1 MDFCSKFIF
10 VYLFIFNVNIV
21 FISLHRIIAKR
32 QHKMPKIRAYGDLN
46 ISGYAWDLCQ
56 FFNLSTKRKKIEPNF
71 RNKYLNMK
79 SQRLLWKFIQR
90 RNLFTQVSTLRSA
103 EETYSKEK
111 TTHFGFKNDVSEKEK
126 KDKVLGVFDSVADSY
141 DVMNDAMSFGIHRIW
156 KDNFVDILDPPKDLK
171 HLDVAGGTGDIAFR
185 ILDRLGILFMIIF
198 HILKKARKVI

>member
-1 MDFCSKFIF
+1 
-10 VYLFIFNVNIV
+10 
-21 FISLHRIIAKR
+21 
-32 QHKMPKIRAYGDLN
+32 
-46 ISGYAWDLCQ
+46 
-56 FFNLSTKRKKIEPNF
+56 
-71 RNKYLNMK
+71 MK

-90 RNLFTQVSTLRSA
+90 RNVFTQVSTLRSA

-185 ILDRLGILFMIIF
+185 ILDRLGILFDNI
-198 HILKKARKVI
+198 

>member
-1 MDFCSKFIF
+1 
-10 VYLFIFNVNIV
+10 
-21 FISLHRIIAKR
+21 
-32 QHKMPKIRAYGDLN
+32 
-46 ISGYAWDLCQ
+46 
-56 FFNLSTKRKKIEPNF
+56 
-71 RNKYLNMK
+71 MK

-103 EETYSKEK
+103 EEIYSKEK

-198 HILKKARKVI
+198 HISKKASKVILINSFLFQFLKKEKNR

>member
-1 MDFCSKFIF
+1 
-10 VYLFIFNVNIV
+10 
-21 FISLHRIIAKR
+21 
-32 QHKMPKIRAYGDLN
+32 
-46 ISGYAWDLCQ
+46 
-56 FFNLSTKRKKIEPNF
+56 
-71 RNKYLNMK
+71 MK
-79 SQRLLWKFIQR
+79 SQRLLCKFIQR

-103 EETYSKEK
+103 EEIYSKEK

-198 HILKKARKVI
+198 HISKKASKVILINSFLFQFLKKEKTVKNFIIVV

>member
-1 MDFCSKFIF
+1 MCIWQPKYIWLRLGPLPIF
-10 VYLFIFNVNIV
+10 QLVN
-21 FISLHRIIAKR
+21 
-32 QHKMPKIRAYGDLN
+32 
-46 ISGYAWDLCQ
+46 
-56 FFNLSTKRKKIEPNF
+56 KKKKNRTFLI
-71 RNKYLNMK
+71 KYLNMK

-185 ILDRLGILFMIIF
+185 ILDRLGILFVIIF

>member
-1 MDFCSKFIF
+1 
-10 VYLFIFNVNIV
+10 
-21 FISLHRIIAKR
+21 
-32 QHKMPKIRAYGDLN
+32 
-46 ISGYAWDLCQ
+46 
-56 FFNLSTKRKKIEPNF
+56 
-71 RNKYLNMK
+71 MK

-90 RNLFTQVSTLRSA
+90 RNVFTQVSTLRSA

-198 HILKKARKVI
+198 HIFKKASKVILDQFIFISIFKKRKKPLKIS

>member
-1 MDFCSKFIF
+1 
-10 VYLFIFNVNIV
+10 
-21 FISLHRIIAKR
+21 
-32 QHKMPKIRAYGDLN
+32 
-46 ISGYAWDLCQ
+46 
-56 FFNLSTKRKKIEPNF
+56 
-71 RNKYLNMK
+71 MK

-198 HILKKARKVI
+198 HIFKKASKVILDQFIFISIFKKRKNR

>member
-1 MDFCSKFIF
+1 
-10 VYLFIFNVNIV
+10 
-21 FISLHRIIAKR
+21 
-32 QHKMPKIRAYGDLN
+32 
-46 ISGYAWDLCQ
+46 
-56 FFNLSTKRKKIEPNF
+56 
-71 RNKYLNMK
+71 MK

-103 EETYSKEK
+103 EEIYSKEK

-198 HILKKARKVI
+198 YIFKKASKVILDQFIFISIFKKRKKPLKIS

>member
-1 MDFCSKFIF
+1 
-10 VYLFIFNVNIV
+10 
-21 FISLHRIIAKR
+21 
-32 QHKMPKIRAYGDLN
+32 
-46 ISGYAWDLCQ
+46 
-56 FFNLSTKRKKIEPNF
+56 
-71 RNKYLNMK
+71 MK

-198 HILKKARKVI
+198 HISKKASKVILINSFLFQFLKKEKTVKNFIIVV

>member
-1 MDFCSKFIF
+1 
-10 VYLFIFNVNIV
+10 
-21 FISLHRIIAKR
+21 
-32 QHKMPKIRAYGDLN
+32 
-46 ISGYAWDLCQ
+46 
-56 FFNLSTKRKKIEPNF
+56 
-71 RNKYLNMK
+71 MK

-103 EETYSKEK
+103 EEIYSKEK

-198 HILKKARKVI
+198 HISKKASKRLEPFSNYTKTVPKFTRCSVLLVVGTNFGSQTVVTVCVLSYY

>member
-1 MDFCSKFIF
+1 
-10 VYLFIFNVNIV
+10 
-21 FISLHRIIAKR
+21 
-32 QHKMPKIRAYGDLN
+32 
-46 ISGYAWDLCQ
+46 
-56 FFNLSTKRKKIEPNF
+56 
-71 RNKYLNMK
+71 MK

-103 EETYSKEK
+103 EEIYSKEK

-198 HILKKARKVI
+198 HISKKASKVILINSFLFQFLKKEKTVKNFIIVV

>member
-1 MDFCSKFIF
+1 
-10 VYLFIFNVNIV
+10 
-21 FISLHRIIAKR
+21 
-32 QHKMPKIRAYGDLN
+32 
-46 ISGYAWDLCQ
+46 
-56 FFNLSTKRKKIEPNF
+56 
-71 RNKYLNMK
+71 MK

-103 EETYSKEK
+103 EEIYSKEK

-198 HILKKARKVI
+198 HIFKKASKVILDQFIFISIFKKRKNR

>member
-1 MDFCSKFIF
+1 
-10 VYLFIFNVNIV
+10 
-21 FISLHRIIAKR
+21 
-32 QHKMPKIRAYGDLN
+32 
-46 ISGYAWDLCQ
+46 
-56 FFNLSTKRKKIEPNF
+56 
-71 RNKYLNMK
+71 MK

-103 EETYSKEK
+103 EEIYSKEK

-198 HILKKARKVI
+198 HIFKKASKVILDQLIFISIFKKRKNR

>member
-1 MDFCSKFIF
+1 
-10 VYLFIFNVNIV
+10 
-21 FISLHRIIAKR
+21 
-32 QHKMPKIRAYGDLN
+32 
-46 ISGYAWDLCQ
+46 
-56 FFNLSTKRKKIEPNF
+56 
-71 RNKYLNMK
+71 MK

-198 HILKKARKVI
+198 HIFKKASKVILDQFIFISIFKKRKNH

>member
-1 MDFCSKFIF
+1 
-10 VYLFIFNVNIV
+10 
-21 FISLHRIIAKR
+21 
-32 QHKMPKIRAYGDLN
+32 
-46 ISGYAWDLCQ
+46 
-56 FFNLSTKRKKIEPNF
+56 
-71 RNKYLNMK
+71 MK

-103 EETYSKEK
+103 EEIYSKEK

-198 HILKKARKVI
+198 HIFKKASKVILDQFIFISIFKKRKKPLKIS

>member
-1 MDFCSKFIF
+1 
-10 VYLFIFNVNIV
+10 
-21 FISLHRIIAKR
+21 
-32 QHKMPKIRAYGDLN
+32 
-46 ISGYAWDLCQ
+46 
-56 FFNLSTKRKKIEPNF
+56 
-71 RNKYLNMK
+71 MK

-90 RNLFTQVSTLRSA
+90 RNVFTQVSTLRSA

-171 HLDVAGGTGDIAFR
+171 HLDVAGGTGDIGFR
-185 ILDRLGILFMIIF
+185 ILDRLGILSMIIF
-198 HILKKARKVI
+198 HILKKASKVILDQLIFISIFKNEKTVKNFIIVA

>member
-1 MDFCSKFIF
+1 
-10 VYLFIFNVNIV
+10 
-21 FISLHRIIAKR
+21 
-32 QHKMPKIRAYGDLN
+32 
-46 ISGYAWDLCQ
+46 
-56 FFNLSTKRKKIEPNF
+56 
-71 RNKYLNMK
+71 MK

-185 ILDRLGILFMIIF
+185 ILDRLGILFIIIF
-198 HILKKARKVI
+198 HISKKASKVILINSFLFQFLKREKNVENIIIVV

>member
-1 MDFCSKFIF
+1 
-10 VYLFIFNVNIV
+10 
-21 FISLHRIIAKR
+21 
-32 QHKMPKIRAYGDLN
+32 
-46 ISGYAWDLCQ
+46 
-56 FFNLSTKRKKIEPNF
+56 
-71 RNKYLNMK
+71 MK

-103 EETYSKEK
+103 EEIYSKEK

-198 HILKKARKVI
+198 HISKKASKVILIYSFLFQFLKKEKTVKYFIIVV

>member
-1 MDFCSKFIF
+1 
-10 VYLFIFNVNIV
+10 
-21 FISLHRIIAKR
+21 
-32 QHKMPKIRAYGDLN
+32 
-46 ISGYAWDLCQ
+46 
-56 FFNLSTKRKKIEPNF
+56 
-71 RNKYLNMK
+71 MK

-171 HLDVAGGTGDIAFR
+171 HLDVAGGTGDIGFR

-198 HILKKARKVI
+198 HIFKKASKVILDQFIFISIFKKEKTVKNFIIVV